1 MLRTV
6 ASPEAF
12 VFSEIRKLV
21 LPGGYAFHKFS
32 IQFTTFHNYSQLFT
46 TLFFFV
52 GEAFKCR
59 HLHFRNPSGQW
70 WGQFAEMDK
79 FSSFPHS
86 TQVHR
91 YTGTQ
96 VHRYTGTQVHRYT
109 GTQVH
114 RYTGTQVHRYT
125 GAQVHRY
132 TGTQVHR
139 YTGTQ
144 VHRYTG
150 TQVHR
155 YTGTQVH
162 RYTGTQVHH
171 ITFYLVNPSI
181 PLNGWATTQP
191 KKNPPQKK
199 KINSQ
204 LFTTFHNYSHF
215 SQLFTIFHQPS
226 QFYSGFRVVK
236 ICEMHTPREAP

>member
-1 MLRTV
+1 MHFTN
-6 ASPEAF
+6 F
-12 VFSEIRKLV
+12 
-21 LPGGYAFHKFS
+21 
-32 IQFTTFHNYSQLFT
+32 QFNSQLFT

-86 TQVHR
+86 TQ
-91 YTGTQ
+91 
-96 VHRYTGTQVHRYT
+96 
-109 GTQVH
+109 
-114 RYTGTQVHRYT
+114 
-125 GAQVHRY
+125 
-132 TGTQVHR
+132 
-139 YTGTQ
+139 
-144 VHRYTG
+144 
-150 TQVHR
+150 
-155 YTGTQVH
+155 
-162 RYTGTQVHH
+162 YTGTQVHH

-191 KKNPPQKK
+191 KKNPPKKK

-204 LFTTFHNYSHF
+204 LFTTFHNFSHF

-236 ICEMHTPREAP
+236 TCENLSHFVKICEMHTPREAPGSVVFFFCYCRCYWLFRQKQ